1 MSIRIVV
8 HHLKDLPP
16 PTLPI
21 METIQKDSEDPENLS
36 TSTASQATKEHKNI
50 INTVQDHADS
60 VNPQATLG
68 GLPTELRLQI
78 YDYLCESSIIHLS
91 CGPHGKLTWTP
102 CWSTD
107 PEFPLLCSA
116 TKRSRLFNEENRCS
130 NGLNAP
136 QEQRGCW
143 ALAASNKIIRS
154 EAKEYLLCRSVIS
167 IQIDDLHSCLKQLTE
182 HRAGQLRR
190 ITVEGGRP
198 PQLFQDIRLLRLLIG
213 RIPNLE
219 AVGLQRRDNYDSAAS
234 WRFRALRWMR
244 VFDPSITVAMEAI
257 PKPGAFRVDQPT
269 SIRIL
274 NERISTAESA
284 ARAASGHKVKRN
296 RVVKV
301 EVETPRKLV
310 LNKNAGW
317 MIWPRLSHG

>member
-1 MSIRIVV
+1 
-8 HHLKDLPP
+8 
-16 PTLPI
+16 
-21 METIQKDSEDPENLS
+21 METIQKDSDDLEILS
-36 TSTASQATKEHKNI
+36 TSTAPQPTKEHKNI

-167 IQIDDLHSCLKQLTE
+167 IQIGDLHSCLEQLTE

-198 PQLFQDIRLLRLLIG
+198 HGLFPDVRLVRLLID
-213 RIPNLE
+213 RVPNLE
-219 AVGLQRRDNYDSAAS
+219 AVGLQRRDKNFSAAS
-234 WRFRALRWMR
+234 SRFKVLRWMR
-244 VFDPSITVAMEAI
+244 VMDPSITIAMEAI
-257 PKPGAFRVDQPT
+257 LKPGDKPI
-269 SIRIL
+269 SIRIM
-274 NERISTAESA
+274 NERITTAESA
-284 ARAASGHKVKRN
+284 ARAASGHKVERN
-296 RVVKV
+296 GVVKV
-301 EVETPRKLV
+301 EVETQWKLAR
-310 LNKNAGW
+310 NKNAGW
-317 MIWPRLSHG
+317 ILPVNPWWSSG